1 MMLKKITNL
10 GTSLNKTE
18 QKAINGGGGIRECE
32 FSADPS
38 TDWCCH
44 LPGGCPSGN

>member
-1 MMLKKITNL
+1 LEKKL
-10 GTSLNKTE
+10 SLTE
-18 QKAINGGGGIRECE
+18 QKMIGIKGGFDPCD

-44 LPGGCPSGN
+44 LPGGYPN

>member
-1 MMLKKITNL
+1 VKNLKKL
-10 GTSLNKTE
+10 GKALTKAE
-18 QKAINGGGGIRECE
+18 QKKINGGFFTPCT

-44 LPGGCPSGN
+44 LPGGCPSNG